1 MSVITRYI
9 VKEIIKGTSIAMLL
23 LVTLINLFT
32 LSDELQK
39 LGEGTYTLTKVF
51 EYIALTT
58 PRVFYELMPS
68 AALLGSLFVVGAMAN
83 NREIVAMRSIGLS
96 TASIIRT
103 IQLAGFFMVLF
114 AILIGE
120 FVAPETEKAAQ
131 LLRTQATKNEMVLKT
146 QYGMWL
152 REGNQFINV
161 RKIIN
166 NQSLHDLRFYEIDEH
181 HHLKMMRHAEAAHL
195 IEKGKW
201 RLQNVTTSVID
212 SKKIDAE
219 ASPDQIWQSA
229 VNSDLL
235 EVTVVEP
242 DNLSI
247 VDLYRYIGFLD
258 DNNQQSH
265 KYQLAFW
272 GRVVNPLIVFVM
284 LMVSTPFVLGIGR
297 GSSTG
302 ARIMIGIM
310 IGSTFNIFDKLFS
323 QLGMVYKLNPLLVAI
338 TPSFLVVLAAIM
350 VLRLQRAL

>member
-1 MSVITRYI
+1 MPVLTRYI

-39 LGEGTYTLTKVF
+39 MGEGTYTLAKIFQYVV
-51 EYIALTT
+51 LTT

-96 TASIIRT
+96 TAWIIRS
-103 IQLAGFFMVLF
+103 ILLAGFCLVMF
-114 AILIGE
+114 AIGIGE
-120 FVAPETEKAAQ
+120 FVAPETEKVAQ
-131 LLRTQATKNEMVLKT
+131 LLRTHATKNEMVLKT

-166 NQSLHDLRFYEIDEH
+166 NESLQDLRFYEIDENH
-181 HHLKMMRHAEAAHL
+181 QLKMMRHADSANL
-195 IEKGKW
+195 IDTGKW
-201 RLQNVTTSVID
+201 HLENVKSSFLEPRKVE
-212 SKKIDAE
+212 AE
-219 ASPDQIWQSA
+219 LITEQVWESA
-229 VNSDLL
+229 INSDLL

-247 VDLYRYIGFLD
+247 IDLHHYIDFLH

-265 KYQLAFW
+265 KYELAFW

-284 LMVSTPFVLGIGR
+284 LMVSSPFVIGIGR

-323 QLGMVYKLNPLLVAI
+323 QLGMVYSLNPLLVAI
-338 TPSFLVVLAAIM
+338 TPSLVVFAGAIL
-350 VLRLQRAL
+350 VLRMQKI

>member
-1 MSVITRYI
+1 MSVLTRYI
-9 VKEIIKGTSIAMLL
+9 VKEIIKGTAIAMLL

-39 LGEGTYTLTKVF
+39 VGEGSYTLMTIF

-96 TASIIRT
+96 TAWIIRS
-103 IQLAGFFMVLF
+103 IMLAGLCLVAV
-114 AILIGE
+114 AIVVGE
-120 FVAPETEKAAQ
+120 FVAPDTEKAAQ
-131 LLRTQATKNEMVLKT
+131 LLRSKATKSELVLKT

-166 NQSLHDLRFYEIDEH
+166 NTSLQDLRFYELDDKH
-181 HHLKMMRHAEAAHL
+181 QLKMMRHADAADM
-195 IEKGKW
+195 IGEGKW
-201 RLQNVTTSVID
+201 LLKNVSTSNLMPQMIT
-212 SKKIDAE
+212 AE
-219 ASPDQIWQSA
+219 KVADQEWSTAIS
-229 VNSDLL
+229 SDLL

-247 VDLYRYIGFLD
+247 LDLHQYIDFLQE
-258 DNNQQSH
+258 NNQQAN

-272 GRVVNPLIVFVM
+272 GRLLNPFIVFVM
-284 LMVSTPFVLGIGR
+284 LMVSSPFVIGIGR
-297 GSSTG
+297 GTSTG

-310 IGSTFNIFDKLFS
+310 IGSVFNIFDKLFS
-323 QLGMVYKLNPLLVAI
+323 QIGMVYSLNPFFVSI
-338 TPSFLVVLAAIM
+338 TPSLLVFMAAVM
-350 VLRLQRAL
+350 VLRSQRV

>member
-1 MSVITRYI
+1 MPVLTRYI

-23 LVTLINLFT
+23 LLTLINLFT

-39 LGEGTYTLTKVF
+39 LGQGTYTLAKIF
-51 EYIALTT
+51 EYVALTT

-96 TASIIRT
+96 TSWIIRS
-103 IQLAGFFMVLF
+103 ILMAGFFMVMI
-114 AILIGE
+114 AIAVGE

-131 LLRTQATKNEMVLKT
+131 SLRIRSTKNELVLKT

-152 REGNQFINV
+152 REGRQFINV
-161 RKIIN
+161 RKILN
-166 NQSLHDLRFYEIDEH
+166 KESLQDIRFYEIDENH
-181 HHLKMMRHAEAAHL
+181 QLKMLRHADMAQL
-195 IEKGKW
+195 IDTGKW
-201 RLQNVTTSVID
+201 RLQNVSTSFLASRKVD
-212 SKKIDAE
+212 SE
-219 ASPDQIWQSA
+219 VVNEQIWESA
-229 VNSDLL
+229 INSELL
-235 EVTVVEP
+235 EVTVVDP

-247 VDLYRYIGFLD
+247 IDLHSYIGFLQ

-265 KYQLAFW
+265 KYELAFW
-272 GRVVNPLIVFVM
+272 GRIVNPLIVFVM
-284 LMVSTPFVLGIGR
+284 LMVSSPFVIGIGR

-323 QLGMVYKLNPLLVAI
+323 QIGMVYSLNPLLVAL
-338 TPSFLVVLAAIM
+338 TPSIIVFTGAIL
-350 VLRLQRAL
+350 VLRSQKI

>member
-1 MSVITRYI
+1 
-9 VKEIIKGTSIAMLL
+9 MLL
-23 LVTLINLFT
+23 LITLINLFT

-39 LGEGTYTLTKVF
+39 LGEGTYTLTKIFQYV
-51 EYIALTT
+51 ALTT

-83 NREIVAMRSIGLS
+83 NREIIAMRAIGLS
-96 TASIIRT
+96 TAWIIRS
-103 IQLAGFFMVLF
+103 ILLAGFCMVLF
-114 AILIGE
+114 AIIIGE

-131 LLRTQATKNEMVLKT
+131 MLRTHATKNEMVLKT

-166 NQSLHDLRFYEIDEH
+166 NESLQDLRFYEIDNH
-181 HHLKMMRHAEAAHL
+181 HNLKMIRHADTAQL

-201 RLQNVTTSVID
+201 RLQNVTTSTID
-212 SKKIDAE
+212 SRRIDAD
-219 ASPDQIWQSA
+219 SQIEHDWYS
-229 VNSDLL
+229 VINSDLL

-247 VDLYRYIGFLD
+247 VDLHNYIDFLQ

-265 KYQLAFW
+265 KYELAFW

-284 LMVSTPFVLGIGR
+284 LMVSSPFVIGIGR

-323 QLGMVYKLNPLLVAI
+323 QLGIVYKLNPVLVSI
-338 TPSFLVVLAAIM
+338 TPSVLIFLAAIL
-350 VLRLQRAL
+350 VLRMQRSV

>member
-1 MSVITRYI
+1 MPVLTRYI

-39 LGEGTYTLTKVF
+39 LGEGTYTLAKIF

-83 NREIVAMRSIGLS
+83 NREIVAIRSIGLS
-96 TASIIRT
+96 TAWIIRS
-103 IQLAGFFMVLF
+103 ILFAGFCMVLF

-131 LLRTQATKNEMVLKT
+131 LLRTHATKNEMVLKT

-166 NQSLHDLRFYEIDEH
+166 NESLQDLRFYEIDANH
-181 HHLKMMRHAEAAHL
+181 QLKMLRHADAAVL
-195 IEKGKW
+195 VANGQW
-201 RLQNVTTSVID
+201 RLQNVTTSVLEPRKVVADTVTEEFWD
-212 SKKIDAE
+212 SAI
-219 ASPDQIWQSA
+219 
-229 VNSDLL
+229 NSDLL
-235 EVTVVEP
+235 EVTVVAP

-247 VDLYRYIGFLD
+247 VDLYKYINFLQ
-258 DNNQQSH
+258 DNNQQSN
-265 KYQLAFW
+265 KYELAFW

-284 LMVSTPFVLGIGR
+284 LMVSSPFVIGIGR

-310 IGSTFNIFDKLFS
+310 IGSSFNIFDKLFS
-323 QLGMVYKLNPLLVAI
+323 QLGMVYSLNPLLVAI
-338 TPSFLVVLAAIM
+338 TPSLVIFAGAIL
-350 VLRLQRAL
+350 VLRMQRI